1 MEVDESDGTI
11 DQFSPTITV
20 ALNCDWDHVDRY
32 ESRDSFLETLKS
44 LFQNGAGFS
53 NGRLGKALDLS
64 NGGTFVVPE
73 SLGPGILGDQA
84 RTISLWVKTPR
95 ITSYHTPLVTWGSR
109 ASNGNLWKVMLDFND
124 GPNGMLAI
132 GLEGQRK
139 TGGRY
144 PVGDNT
150 WRHLA
155 ITLSQKL
162 ENSQQVTLFVDGY
175 KEELLSLIHI

>member
-1 MEVDESDGTI
+1 
-11 DQFSPTITV
+11 
-20 ALNCDWDHVDRY
+20 
-32 ESRDSFLETLKS
+32 
-44 LFQNGAGFS
+44 
-53 NGRLGKALDLS
+53 
-64 NGGTFVVPE
+64 
-73 SLGPGILGDQA
+73 
-84 RTISLWVKTPR
+84 
-95 ITSYHTPLVTWGSR
+95 
-109 ASNGNLWKVMLDFND
+109 MLDFND

-175 KEELLSLIHI
+175 KEELYDKNIDFSNFTIDTRSSDLVVGGEGFAGMIDDLRIYSDFLNQEKSFAFIRNSARKT